1 MKKIQKTL
9 TLGKEVVRTLG
20 TVDLKDVAGGIRDT
34 NLQCETAFKK
44 TICC

>member
-34 NLQCETAFKK
+34 NLQCETGKK
-44 TICC
+44 TLCC